1 MKKTVLFLIFIFL
14 CGLCAFADSEENFVF
29 EKSGEIEVLK
39 GDIIEARKK
48 IIDYLLS
55 DVRLTEKSKINL
67 PKSSAIRISYTV
79 TDEYYDTDNDKYSLT
94 IRFNVSILNKKFTQY
109 IKSQE
114 FIIENGVLLSYEG
127 NRKYIKVPDNVTEIA
142 DNVFSNCEVEKVIL
156 PANLKKIGNSAFKNC
171 KKLKD
176 ISVTKSKDD
185 CKNYIPDSVMELG
198 ANCFDGCE
206 SLTQI
211 NIPKDLKKIPEFC
224 FANCKLFEITI
235 PDKVE
240 EIEENAFNNNYY
252 LSEIKIGSKVKI
264 IKNSAFTRV
273 LQ

>member
-1 MKKTVLFLIFIFL
+1 MFLLGIY
-14 CGLCAFADSEENFVF
+14 AFADTEENFVF

-55 DVRLTEKSKINL
+55 DVRLTEITKINL
-67 PKSSAIRISYTV
+67 QKSSAIRISYTV
-79 TDEYYDTDNDKYSLT
+79 TDEYYDTDIDKYSLT
-94 IRFNVSILNKKFTQY
+94 LKFNVSVLNKKFAQY

-114 FIIENGVLLSYEG
+114 FLIENGVLLNYKG
-127 NRKYIKVPDNVTEIA
+127 NRKHIKVPDKVTVIA
-142 DNVFSNCEVEKVIL
+142 DNVFYNCEAEKVIL
-156 PANLKKIGNSAFKNC
+156 PAELKKIGNSAFKNC

-211 NIPKDLKKIPEFC
+211 NIPKNLKKIPQFC

-235 PDKVE
+235 PDNVE
-240 EIEENAFNNNYY
+240 EIEENAFNNNHF
-252 LSEIKIGSKVKI
+252 LSEIKIGSNVKI
-264 IKNSAFTRV
+264 IKNSAFTRF